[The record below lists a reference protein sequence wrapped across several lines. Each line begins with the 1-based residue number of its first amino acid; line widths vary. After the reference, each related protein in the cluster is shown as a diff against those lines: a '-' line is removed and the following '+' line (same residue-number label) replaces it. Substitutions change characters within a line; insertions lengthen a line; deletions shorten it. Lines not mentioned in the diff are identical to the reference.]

1 MLAGERQG
9 FMSQALYVPDDL
21 YRRLVEVARARGQSA
36 EDLLRAILT
45 DAIEHENRENVLT
58 TQSSHGQEPP
68 EDPLAP
74 FIGAFHF
81 GVGDLA
87 AHHDTYLANAY
98 ENQDSSD
105 DE

>member
-1 MLAGERQG
+1 
-9 FMSQALYVPDDL
+9 MSQALYVPDDL
-21 YRRLVEVARARGQSA
+21 YQQLVEVARARGQSA
-36 EDLLRAILT
+36 EEMLREIVT
-45 DAIEHENRENVLT
+45 DAIEREIVVPARSTVGN
-58 TQSSHGQEPP
+58 EPE

-87 AHHDTYLANAY
+87 ARHDAYLTEAY
-98 ENQDSSD
+98 DNPTGSN